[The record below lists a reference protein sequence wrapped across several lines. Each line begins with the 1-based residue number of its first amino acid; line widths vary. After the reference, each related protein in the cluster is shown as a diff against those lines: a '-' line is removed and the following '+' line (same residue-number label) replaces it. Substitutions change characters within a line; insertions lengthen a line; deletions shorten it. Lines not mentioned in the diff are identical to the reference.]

1 MGDRPALVI
10 MPSETPN
17 RSLVQSDI
25 TLFSIIEHLM
35 ESNGDTVTNIANE
48 LGLAKSGIHKHLKTM
63 EEHGY
68 VIKQG
73 TEYRLGLQFFNR
85 GVYTRTQSNI
95 PQSVRPLL
103 EEIAE
108 KTGEST
114 WCTVPEY
121 GRGIVL
127 YGASENPS
135 ISPDSLLGSWIHL
148 HAHSGGKA
156 ILAQYSQSKIDVI
169 LEEHG
174 LPAKTANTITNR
186 SDLFTELDRIRE
198 DGYAMNFGEDIKGIH
213 AVGVP
218 VVIEGEVLGALS
230 IAGATNR
237 LTEEYC
243 KDELIPLLKSAVD
256 DLELSY
262 VYG

>member
-1 MGDRPALVI
+1 MT
-10 MPSETPN
+10 SETPT
-17 RSLVQSDI
+17 RSLVQSDV
-25 TLFSIIEHLM
+25 TLFSIIDHLV
-35 ESNGDTVTNIANE
+35 ESDGDTVTNIANE
-48 LGLAKSGIHKHLKTM
+48 LNLAKSGVHKHLKTM
-63 EEHGY
+63 EEYGY
-68 VIKQG
+68 VVKRG
-73 TEYRLGLQFFNR
+73 TEYQLGLQFFNR
-85 GVYTRTQSNI
+85 GVYTRTQSDI

-103 EEIAE
+103 EEIAAE
-108 KTGEST
+108 TGEST
-114 WCTVPEY
+114 WCTVAEY

-156 ILAQYSQSKIDVI
+156 ILAQYSESEIDAI
-169 LEEHG
+169 IEEHG
-174 LPAKTANTITNR
+174 LPAKTANTITER
-186 SDLFTELDRIRE
+186 SELLTELDRIQE
-198 DGYAMNFGEDIKGIH
+198 DGYAFNFGEDIKGIH

-243 KDELIPLLKSAVD
+243 RDELVPLLKSAVD